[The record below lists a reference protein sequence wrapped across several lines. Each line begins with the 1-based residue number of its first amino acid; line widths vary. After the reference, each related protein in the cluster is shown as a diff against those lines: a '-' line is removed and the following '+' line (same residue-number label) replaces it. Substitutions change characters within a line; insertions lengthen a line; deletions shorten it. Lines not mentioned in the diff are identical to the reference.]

1 MCPSMNGVCALPTDP
16 GGRSVAAWPLM
27 SHLTLAALP
36 TAVPCARLHAKAVAL
51 EWGLP
56 ALADNIE
63 LIVSELVTNATRA
76 AGIWRADGL
85 AVVVRLWIFSDLRC
99 VLIRVWDS
107 SVQMPV
113 RRDAGLDEEGGR
125 GLMLVEHLCSEWGT
139 YKKADGKVIWVLVG

>member
-1 MCPSMNGVCALPTDP
+1 MAVNEPPDIGGVAHSRALC
-16 GGRSVAAWPLM
+16 SAA
-27 SHLTLAALP
+27 
-36 TAVPCARLHAKAVAL
+36 RQAVAL

-63 LIVSELVTNATRA
+63 LIVSELVTNASRA
-76 AGIWRADGL
+76 AGISRSDGL
-85 AVVVRLWIFSDLRC
+85 TAVVRMWIFSDLRC

-107 SVQMPV
+107 SAQMPV